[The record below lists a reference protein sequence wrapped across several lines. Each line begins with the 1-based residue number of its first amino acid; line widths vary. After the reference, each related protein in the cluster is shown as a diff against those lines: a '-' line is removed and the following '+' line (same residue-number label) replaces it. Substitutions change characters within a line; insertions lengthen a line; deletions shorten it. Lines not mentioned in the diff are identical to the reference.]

1 MAELTYSGFDRSQV
15 ALAVASIPAGAIHPN
30 DVRSMLEELRRLCK
44 KYNLHF
50 GLIWAQIFH
59 ECGGF
64 DNPNS
69 EWTRRKNPAGIKS
82 ESGDTCMRY
91 YNGVDAA
98 RAMVNHVQAYRGEF
112 TEYFSLDPRSNAVL
126 RIVTDWQPHERDNF
140 DRVAASWAEDK
151 QYAVKVRETYI
162 NLFQIGDAFSRPVL
176 IVAGHR
182 NLSGGNPAEAEK
194 TDDLARAY
202 LAEFR
207 RKGVRAEWWQ
217 QIDGDSDPDDSLS
230 YLGSVALGCNDWLAR
245 QPGGGIMLDLHF
257 EGGGQPG
264 IFTVYPDWPGDVNP
278 IDEEWARRI
287 SASIAREVR
296 LAVRVS
302 GVTSPGAMS
311 EKQTGVGGQG
321 YRLGMFGLTAA
332 QRVNSVRLVIEHGS
346 LDKQPDAGA
355 IARFGISAY
364 AEACARAAVAEIIAV
379 QS

>member
-1 MAELTYSGFDRSQV
+1 MSELTYSGFDRSQV

-30 DVRSMLEELRRLCK
+30 DVRAILEELRRLCK
-44 KYNLHF
+44 KDNLHF

-69 EWTRRKNPAGIKS
+69 EWARRKNPGGIKS
-82 ESGDTCMRY
+82 ESGDRFMRY

-98 RAMVNHVQAYRGEF
+98 RAMINHVQAYRGVG
-112 TEYFSLDPRSNAVL
+112 TEYFTLDPRGNLAFSIAM
-126 RIVTDWQPHERDNF
+126 TWQDHERGNF
-140 DRVAASWAEDK
+140 EKVAKSWAEDT
-151 QYAVKVRETYI
+151 QYATKVRAIYAR
-162 NLFQIGDAFSRPVL
+162 LFLIADAVSRPVL

-207 RKGVRAEWWQ
+207 RKGIRAEWWQ

-245 QPGGGIMLDLHF
+245 QPKGGIMLDLHF

-264 IFTVYPDWPGDVNP
+264 IFTVYPDWPGDINP
-278 IDEEWARRI
+278 VDEEWARRI
-287 SASIAREVR
+287 SASIAREVG
-296 LAVRVS
+296 LSVRTS

-311 EKQTGVGGQG
+311 EQQTGVGGQG
-321 YRLGMFGLTAA
+321 FRLGMFGLTAA
-332 QRVNSVRLVIEHGS
+332 QRVNSIRLVIENGS
-346 LDKQPDAGA
+346 LDKQPDAGV
-355 IARFGISAY
+355 IARLGIAAY
-364 AEACARAAVAEIIAV
+364 AEKCARAAVAAIVEA